1 MFATYLPPL
10 STLSGAANIPAASR
24 SMRVP
29 EDVLTDA
36 VMEDIKARCCFVG
49 EAFDAD
55 ANTSLV
61 QFDDDA
67 TETDVP
73 PSVVL
78 CRSVPLKPRPV
89 DTSFSH

>member
-10 STLSGAANIPAASR
+10 GTLGGAANIPAASR

-29 EDVLTDA
+29 EDILTDA

-55 ANTSLV
+55 LNSSMV
-61 QFDDDA
+61 YVDDGA

-73 PSVVL
+73 PG
-78 CRSVPLKPRPV
+78 
-89 DTSFSH
+89 D